1 MAPKAQRLWTAA
13 SPGKRWTELFVLI
26 YSPFWIIWA
35 LGILVPFQLYEKLDE
50 VGYMAICLAA
60 ALPCVIL
67 PPLLTGNL
75 EKGKPLAQQYWVKA
89 NVWIAIFSFIGNYFW
104 THYFYD
110 LLGAEYTFPSWQLN
124 KVPIPLYFMTHAYFC
139 FYHALS
145 NVVIRRT
152 RNATAKYGS
161 TMQNA
166 ATALV
171 VFLLAYATAF
181 METLT
186 IAHFP
191 YYKFKDRSRMYTV
204 GSLFYA
210 IYFFVSF
217 PAFFFMDE
225 SLRKWSL
232 GRAASDS
239 LAAGMLVTILLDF
252 WRLAIGPLE
261 KSSGLTGLLTNNQ
274 AGSKLPWFW

>member
-1 MAPKAQRLWTAA
+1 
-13 SPGKRWTELFVLI
+13 
-26 YSPFWIIWA
+26 
-35 LGILVPFQLYEKLDE
+35 
-50 VGYMAICLAA
+50 MAICLAA

-67 PPLLTGNL
+67 PPLLTGSL

-124 KVPIPLYFMTHAYFC
+124 KVVQCQAASYRSAQVQCLFTLNDGLGGRIAGKLICEHSQVPIPLYFMTHAYFC

-191 YYKFKDRSRMYTV
+191 YYKFKVIPARPLSVDLQTRISQDQACRWLDEGV
-204 GSLFYA
+204 YA
-210 IYFFVSF
+210 VCRTAHGCTLWAPSFMPSTFSF
-217 PAFFFMDE
+217 PSRCFSSWTNHSGSGVWGVPRQTLWQQAC
-225 SLRKWSL
+225 WSQ
-232 GRAASDS
+232 
-239 LAAGMLVTILLDF
+239 
-252 WRLAIGPLE
+252 
-261 KSSGLTGLLTNNQ
+261 SS
-274 AGSKLPWFW
+274 